1 MPGLVPLLESR
12 IGGVDP
18 NDIEGKALAAAWP
31 AIDDLARE
39 LGVTPL
45 ADLGDDDDYDDETPA
60 SDTPWFDAAGGLRTV
75 IALHD
80 ALKSKPDALP
90 DSEYVLYDL
99 EDIRQVLD
107 AAVTNQVRFRFSML
121 G

>member
-12 IGGVDP
+12 ISGVDP
-18 NDIEGKALAAAWP
+18 YGIEGKALASAWP

-39 LGVTPL
+39 LGVIPL
-45 ADLGDDDDYDDETPA
+45 AGLGDNDDADDETPA
-60 SDTPWFDAAGGLRTV
+60 SDMPWFDAADGLRTV
-75 IALHD
+75 VALHD
-80 ALKSKPDALP
+80 TLKSNPDALP

-99 EDIRQVLD
+99 EDVRNILD
-107 AAVTNQVRFRFSML
+107 AAVTHQVRFRFSML